1 MAKTIELVTELPGPK
16 SREVLRRKE
25 QVIVDAKSIYLP
37 IVINRAHGIVVHDI
51 DGNTFLDWTGGIG
64 CLNVGHTNEAVSA
77 ALHAQVD
84 RFLHTDFTMV
94 PYESYVELA
103 ERLLAVTPIS
113 GPKKAAFFNS
123 GAEAV
128 ENAVKLAKLATG
140 RSAVITFERA
150 FHGRTLMAMSLTS
163 KQHPYKAGMGPFAP
177 EVYRAP
183 YPYAYRG
190 DAMDVTEAALDE
202 LREMFTTHVAPE
214 NVAAIIF
221 EPVQGEG
228 GFIVPPKE
236 WVQGLREIADEH
248 GIVLIADEVQSGYGR
263 TGRMFAIEHF
273 GVEPDIITVAKSI
286 AAGVPISGVLGRAD
300 IVDRAGDSTIG
311 GTYVGSPLG
320 CVAGIAVLDQIEQ
333 RDLLA
338 RGRAIGERM
347 RSRFEAMQATY
358 PQLGDVRGLG
368 PMLALEFVKDPTTK
382 EPAPE
387 LATAVAEG
395 AMQRGLMILKA
406 GINGQCLR
414 VLIALVATDEQ
425 IDETLDVFEETLG
438 ATLGA
443 ASSPATVAGA
453 AR

>member
-1 MAKTIELVTELPGPK
+1 MAKTIELVTGLPGPK
-16 SREVLRRKE
+16 SREVLKRKE

-37 IVINRAHGIVVHDI
+37 IVIDRAHGIVVHDI

-64 CLNVGHTNEAVSA
+64 CLNVGHTNESVSA

-190 DAMDVTEAALDE
+190 DAIDAPEAALDE

-228 GFIVPPKE
+228 GFIVPPTE
-236 WVQGLREIADEH
+236 WVQGLRQIADEH

-286 AAGVPISGVLGRAD
+286 AAGVPISGVLGRAE

-320 CVAGIAVLDQIEQ
+320 CVAGLAVLDEIQR
-333 RDLLA
+333 RDLLT

-358 PQLGDVRGLG
+358 PQRGDVRGLG
-368 PMLALEFVKDPTTK
+368 PMLALEFVKDPASR

-395 AMQRGLMILKA
+395 AMHRGLMILKA
-406 GINGQCLR
+406 GIHGQCLR
-414 VLIALVATDEQ
+414 VLVALVATDEQ
-425 IDETLDVFEETLG
+425 IDETLDVFEETL
-438 ATLGA
+438 AAALGA
-443 ASSPATVAGA
+443 AAPAASVAA
-453 AR
+453 PAR